1 MTYED
6 IESVSVSDSESDIE
20 VDSELWAN
28 VDVEPSI
35 ADSDKRVTKQQYQ
48 AELKSS
54 DPDYYVVTKRVG
66 KKMKRI
72 ELYSTRSNPGRL
84 IRNPVA
90 GYKSN
95 DRVGTFAER
104 SYFKIRMTSIGD
116 GIEPITLYYDSP
128 EGYEKHLH
136 TTVSHE
142 IKTAWRS
149 RFTSN

>member
-6 IESVSVSDSESDIE
+6 VESDSDIESEIE

-28 VDVEPSI
+28 VDAEPSI
-35 ADSDKRVTKQQYQ
+35 ADSDKRVSKQQYQ

-66 KKMKRI
+66 KKTKRI

-116 GIEPITLYYDSP
+116 GVEPITLYYDSP